1 MVIINCKLSGNVD
14 NHPYGAMINPAK
26 PVVMIL
32 MFIEVIENICARER
46 KKHFYSSVQ
55 KNFCLAKKIHHFR
68 LVHYRIIS

>member
-46 KKHFYSSVQ
+46 KKTFLFKCS
-55 KNFCLAKKIHHFR
+55 KKIFVWLR
-68 LVHYRIIS
+68 KFIISD